1 MKKIL
6 FVSAR
11 FPWPLLTGDAL
22 RAYNQL
28 KQLSKNNEID
38 VFSLESPSICRG
50 DIDQYIHTSF
60 SGNITKI
67 RKVYNVI
74 SHNKATALQC
84 AMYYDP
90 KSWQELRKLVIT
102 NKYDIIVFQLVRLE
116 YLIKKTIDLRNQQN
130 LKAKIYCD
138 FIDAL
143 SLNMK
148 NRAET
153 ENIWMKQICYSESK
167 KLSIVENE
175 IYESVDY
182 AMIISERDANYI
194 GKGKFDI
201 VPNGVSIPK
210 ISMQKEKKTGI
221 INLAFWGNMSYYP
234 NVKAALYL
242 ADLYNNLEKSKYKLH
257 IIGAQPCKKI
267 QHLDSHKGIMIHGYV
282 DDLNSLL
289 ASMDLAVFPIF
300 DGSGL
305 QNKVLEA
312 FALQLPVITTN
323 IVLDSLPK
331 LRRYAMSANDKDEF
345 INCIQSFDSNK
356 NIIDFQDGNALQVLR
371 EHYNWDVINN
381 VIGSV

>member
-38 VFSLESPSICRG
+38 VFSVESPSIYRG
-50 DIDQYIHTSF
+50 DIDQYIYTSY
-60 SGNITKI
+60 SGNITKL
-67 RKVYNVI
+67 RKVHNI
-74 SHNKATALQC
+74 ITHNKTTAFQC
-84 AMYYDP
+84 AIYYDQ
-90 KSWQELRKLVIT
+90 KSWQELRKLIIT
-102 NKYDIIVFQLVRLE
+102 NNYDIIVFQLVRLE
-116 YLIKKTIDLRNQQN
+116 YLIKKTIDIRNQQN

-153 ENIWMKQICYSESK
+153 ESLWMKKICYRESK
-167 KLSIVENE
+167 KLSLIESD
-175 IYESVDY
+175 ICESVDG
-182 AMIISERDANYI
+182 AMIISERDANFI

-201 VPNGVSIPK
+201 VPNGVNIPK
-210 ISMQKEKKTGI
+210 VNRQKDKNSEI

-242 ADLYNNLEKSKYKLH
+242 ADLYKHLEKNKYKLH

-267 QHLDSHKGIMIHGYV
+267 QKLDSHEGIMIHGYV

-289 ASMDLAVFPIF
+289 GSMDVAVFPIF

-312 FALQLPVITTN
+312 FALEIPIVTTN
-323 IVLDSLPK
+323 IVLDSMPR
-331 LRRYAMSANDKDEF
+331 LRKYAAVANNKDEF
-345 INCIQSFDSNK
+345 LIHIKSLITNDNSLSVQH
-356 NIIDFQDGNALQVLR
+356 GNALQVLK

-381 VIGSV
+381 VIGSA

>member
-28 KQLSKNNEID
+28 KKLSKNNKVDI
-38 VFSLESPSICRG
+38 FSLESPSINRG
-50 DIDQYIHTSF
+50 DIDQYIDTSS
-60 SGNITKI
+60 SGNITKL
-67 RKVYNVI
+67 RKIHNII
-74 SHNKATALQC
+74 SHSKATAVQC
-84 AMYYDP
+84 AMYYDQ
-90 KSWQELRKLVIT
+90 KSWQELRKLIIT

-116 YLIKKTIDLRNQQN
+116 YLIKKTIDVRNQQG

-153 ENIWMKQICYSESK
+153 ESLWMKKICYSESK
-167 KLSIVENE
+167 KLSLIESE
-175 IYESVDY
+175 IYESVDG

-194 GKGKFDI
+194 GKGEFYI
-201 VPNGVSIPK
+201 VPNGVNIPK
-210 ISMQKEKKTGI
+210 VSMQKDKKSEF

-242 ADLYNNLEKSKYKLH
+242 ADLYKHLEKDKYKLH

-267 QHLDSHKGIMIHGYV
+267 QKLDSQEGIVIHGYV

-289 ASMDLAVFPIF
+289 GSMDLAVFPIF

-312 FALQLPVITTN
+312 FALKIPIVTTN

-331 LRRYAMSANDKDEF
+331 LRKYAAVANDIDEF
-345 INCIQSFDSNK
+345 LNSIRLLSTNDNFIP
-356 NIIDFQDGNALQVLR
+356 FQNGNALQVLN

-381 VIGSV
+381 VIGSA